1 MTPPTTKYLL
11 PEDAIPTH
19 WVNLRPTS
27 PASRCRR

>member
-1 MTPPTTKYLL
+1 MSEPVKFLL

-19 WVNLRPTS
+19 WVNLLRTC